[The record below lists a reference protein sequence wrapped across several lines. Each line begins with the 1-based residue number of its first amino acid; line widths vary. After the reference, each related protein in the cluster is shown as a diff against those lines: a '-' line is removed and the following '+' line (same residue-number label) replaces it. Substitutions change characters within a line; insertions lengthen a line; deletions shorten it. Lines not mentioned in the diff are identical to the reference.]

1 MMDESEI
8 TSVTEHFELT
18 EADISQQVS
27 DCHVEEISDS
37 FCEKWRSL
45 PPYLE
50 MEAIVAK
57 DIDRDHPG
65 EECEKRCSFLKKWK
79 KMRGLKA
86 TYKSLVRALLKAKSR
101 EEAEGVCKLLKKSI
115 STPHQ
120 PDSSEGLATEKK
132 IDTKGACTS
141 RQNTTLLKYHPISLS
156 DRYYVEPCYCL
167 RFWQYSPQLLH
178 VVLIIFM
185 LEMNETLG

>member
-1 MMDESEI
+1 MHLNSMCFAIIVFQIHNHRHLQMMDESEI
-8 TSVTEHFELT
+8 ASVTEYFELT
-18 EADISQQVS
+18 EADIIQQVS
-27 DCHVEEISDS
+27 DGHIEEISDS

-132 IDTKGACTS
+132 VDTKGACTS
-141 RQNTTLLKYHPISLS
+141 RKNTKSPISCI
-156 DRYYVEPCYCL
+156 D
-167 RFWQYSPQLLH
+167 Q
-178 VVLIIFM
+178 
-185 LEMNETLG
+185 

>member
-1 MMDESEI
+1 MIHLKSMCLIHNHCHLQMMDESEI
-8 TSVTEHFELT
+8 ASVTEHFELT
-18 EADISQQVS
+18 EADIIQQVS
-27 DCHVEEISDS
+27 DSHIEEISDS

-86 TYKSLVRALLKAKSR
+86 TYKSLVHALLKAKSR

-120 PDSSEGLATEKK
+120 PDSSESLSTEKK
-132 IDTKGACTS
+132 IDTKGACTYIYLII
-141 RQNTTLLKYHPISLS
+141 THALTKIKF
-156 DRYYVEPCYCL
+156 YVETP
-167 RFWQYSPQLLH
+167 
-178 VVLIIFM
+178 VTV
-185 LEMNETLG
+185 